1 MNRRLAITTLA
12 ASIGICSS
20 ALGEEKRTLLVLG
33 DSLTKGYG
41 VLESEAFPSLLGEKL
56 SSSGDA
62 GWKVINGGVSGDTSA
77 GGLRRL
83 PWLLKTKPDLLLLAL
98 GGNDG
103 LRGIDPASTEKNLA
117 AMVDKARAANPK
129 VRILIAGVAVPANM
143 GAEYVARFSEVFPKV
158 AKAKDVPFLPD
169 ILDGVA
175 GVVALNQEDRIHPN
189 PAGHKKIAEA
199 VWKHLEPLATPR
211 PEGR

>member
-1 MNRRLAITTLA
+1 ML
-12 ASIGICSS
+12 IGISPV
-20 ALGEEKRTLLVLG
+20 AADVEKRTLLVLG

-41 VLESEAFPSLLGEKL
+41 VLEEEAFPSLLGEKL
-56 SSSGDA
+56 AGLGDA
-62 GWKVINGGVSGDTSA
+62 KWQVVNGGVSGDTSA

-117 AMVDKARAANPK
+117 TIIDQARAANPSI
-129 VRILIAGVAVPANM
+129 RILIAGVAVPENM
-143 GAEYVARFSEVFPKV
+143 GSDYVAKF
-158 AKAKDVPFLPD
+158 AKIFTSLARAKQTPLLPD
-169 ILDGVA
+169 LLTGVA
-175 GVVALNQEDRIHPN
+175 GVAELNQEDRIHPN

-199 VWKHLEPLATPR
+199 VWKHLAPLARSKKTS
-211 PEGR
+211 G